1 MVMTPTGQPALA
13 APEGP
18 KILGEIAG
26 LLQLP
31 RLALR
36 GPQLALLPRGNQT
49 VVCFPG
55 FGTGDIFTAPLRGAL
70 RSLGHRPY
78 GWGFGINRGEV
89 EGMIDRVTEMVG
101 GRVDDSG
108 RPAALIGWSLG
119 GIFAREVARDAPEL
133 VSRVITYGTPIIG
146 GPRYTRGASV
156 YGEEQVAHIEAVV
169 EERNQIPIERPI
181 TAMHTTSDNI
191 VDWRACIDTFSPDV
205 ENIEVTSTHAGMGID
220 PDVWSI
226 IARRLAIAT
235 DQG

>member
-1 MVMTPTGQPALA
+1 MATADHSPLA

-18 KILGEIAG
+18 KIIGELAG

-36 GPQLALLPRGNQT
+36 GPQLALLPRGKQT
-49 VVCFPG
+49 VICFPG

-70 RSLGHRPY
+70 RSLGHRPH

-89 EGMIDRVTEMVG
+89 EGMIDKVTHMVHDRVQRT
-101 GRVDDSG
+101 G

-119 GIFAREVARDAPEL
+119 GIFAREVARDEPAL
-133 VSRVITYGTPIIG
+133 VSRVITYGTPVIG
-146 GPRYTRGASV
+146 GPRYTRGAAV
-156 YGEEQVAHIEAVV
+156 YGEDQVTHIETVV
-169 EERNQIPIERPI
+169 EERNRIPINRPI
-181 TAMHTTSDNI
+181 TALYTTSDNI

-205 ENIEVTSTHAGMGID
+205 ENLEVSSTHAGMGID

-226 IARRLAIAT
+226 IARRLANEEG
-235 DQG
+235 DS